1 MKLKAKLN
9 KIHRA
14 SSNGLL
20 CGKASL
26 KKLKKGEVVE
36 IPKDAAD
43 ELLGMGFVELA
54 KIKKQ
59 NKEVQ

>member
-14 SSNGLL
+14 NPNGLL